1 MEVHLFSSH
10 GTPDLR
16 DIISQCRR
24 LLRGQKDPVVA
35 YLPAASVGDQ
45 QVEKT
50 QAAFQGVARVVTI
63 DPDQARPEE
72 VKEALDQASL
82 LYVPGGNTY
91 VLSQRLHRKRLVE
104 PIKERIQSGL
114 PLVAFSAG
122 TVFCGQNILTANSLN
137 ACGCT
142 KFAGLGLVPYN
153 FNVHYPSQD
162 GEARKVRDSG
172 LAEYHAFH
180 QNPVLAL
187 EEDAHLRVTDEG
199 VELVRGGAWLFQR
212 GQKKVKL
219 KVGRVERP

>member
-16 DIISQCRR
+16 DIMDQCRR
-24 LLRGQKDPVVA
+24 LLRGQRDPVVA

-45 QVEKT
+45 HVEET

-72 VKEALDQASL
+72 VKEALGQASL

-91 VLSQRLHRKRLVE
+91 VLSQRLHRKGLVDA
-104 PIKERIQSGL
+104 IKERIQEGL

-142 KFAGLGLVPYN
+142 QFAGLGLVPYN

-162 GEARKVRDSG
+162 GEARRVRDSG

-180 QNPVLAL
+180 PHPVLAL
-187 EEDAHLRVTDEG
+187 EEDAHLRVTDKG
-199 VELVRGGAWLFQR
+199 VELVKGGAWLFQR
-212 GQKKVKL
+212 GQKKVRLQAGKIDQ
-219 KVGRVERP
+219 